1 MYGTRAHTRAYA
13 RIYIIY
19 VYTRNG
25 RNPSNFVQKKK
36 KRKIDTYTRPFS
48 EKKRISP
55 SSGSPS
61 DRIRMN
67 RFFFLPQNRVN
78 SLTRE
83 IRTHTALYT
92 RRFRQNANYYIF
104 SKTTDIIN
112 IIFVHY
118 THAHDVLPMFD
129 DLNST
134 PR

>member
-1 MYGTRAHTRAYA
+1 MYGTRARTRAYA
-13 RIYIIY
+13 RICIIY

-36 KRKIDTYTRPFS
+36 KEKSIHTLDRLAKKSAFPLLAVRPPTEF
-48 EKKRISP
+48 ERTA
-55 SSGSPS
+55 
-61 DRIRMN
+61 
-67 RFFFLPQNRVN
+67 FFFLPQNRVN

-104 SKTTDIIN
+104 SKTPDIIN